1 MTRHPKVAF
10 HFPCWSLTNQFAHG
24 VLMINPKACSE
35 RCKLPRNAARWPT
48 VSRVKVTGTL
58 YHAFNCAFLRS
69 LKDSDAMGKSM

>member
-35 RCKLPRNAARWPT
+35 RCKLPRNAAHGQLCR
-48 VSRVKVTGTL
+48 
-58 YHAFNCAFLRS
+58 A
-69 LKDSDAMGKSM
+69 